1 MTTAASAQINTI
13 LRDAVVQQLEWDSE
27 VDATDVGVSARG
39 GVVALTGFID
49 TYAGKL
55 AAERAAKRIRG
66 VRAVAND
73 IQVRLRLGRT
83 DPEIAADIDAALRM
97 RVAIPETV
105 QAVVHSGHIT
115 LTGLVPTY
123 FIRALAA
130 EAVRHISGVSDVT
143 NYIRVEAAASVRDL
157 RRRIVQ
163 ALHRSAEID
172 ARGVAIVI
180 DGSAVRLEGE
190 VASWAE
196 MEAVENAVMHAPG
209 ITDVD
214 NRITVAP
221 HLVPIPPVDVEIC

>member
-1 MTTAASAQINTI
+1 MTTAASAQINTM
-13 LRDAVVQQLEWDSE
+13 LRDAVAQQLEWDSE

-55 AAERAAKRIRG
+55 AAERAAKRVRG

-105 QAVVHSGHIT
+105 QAVVHGGHIT

-130 EAVRHISGVSDVT
+130 EAVRHIPGVSDVT

-163 ALHRSAEID
+163 ALHRSAEVD